1 MLDAVQA
8 ADSVPRFVE
17 SLNEIMDEDGL
28 VLVIRVL
35 GDDGTVREQAL
46 QVLASGALTIVRD
59 PVEVII
65 EGRESAMKIASVA
78 GGGELVLRCKKGRK
92 GIVSQPMAD
101 LVIKVMRLHR
111 SMVGA
116 EIRGRATAMVLD
128 AVPLGVVL
136 VNSASRVLLTNRA
149 ADEILSLADGLVR
162 DSESELRASTP
173 AESDRLRQIIHDVA
187 GVATG
192 EMDRP
197 VGVLRLDRPDSSSSW
212 LLAVIPVRARRRS
225 DTVSEIA
232 ALFITGT
239 TEAEPSGIPAQSLE
253 RLFSLTPAEAR
264 LLIALVDGLGL
275 DEIAEQF
282 EVSKN
287 TLRNQ
292 LNQVFR
298 KTGTNKQSELVRMV
312 LSSPAAM
319 LNQRRYLDQA

>member
-17 SLNEIMDEDGL
+17 SLNEILEEDGL

-35 GDDGTVREQAL
+35 GDDGMVREQAL
-46 QVLASGALTIVRD
+46 QVLASGALTILRD
-59 PVEVII
+59 PVEVIV
-65 EGRESAMKIASVA
+65 EGRESAMKIASVV
-78 GGGELVLRCKKGRK
+78 GGGELVLRCKRGRK

-101 LVIKVMRLHR
+101 LVVKVMRLHR

-136 VNSASRVLLTNRA
+136 VNSSSRVLLTNRA
-149 ADEILSLADGLVR
+149 ADEILALADGLTR
-162 DSESELRASTP
+162 DAESELRASTP
-173 AESDRLRQIIHDVA
+173 GESDRLRQIIHDVA
-187 GVATG
+187 GVSTG

-197 VGVLRLDRPDSSSSW
+197 VGVLRLDRPGTSSSW

-232 ALFITGT
+232 AIFITGT

-319 LNQRRYLDQA
+319 LNQRRYLDQD